1 LRDQLHE
8 TNAQS
13 LERHIL
19 ATHWGEGGRDEVFE
33 ESMMAQTSIAM
44 NRFGL
49 GARPDEPLPDNPTT
63 WLLDQFARFEPR
75 PAVIAAAPD
84 SSAVSQDLA
93 KYLEE
98 QRQLR
103 QQFGPGR
110 QPVTEPAM
118 VAPPAAQQMAQGM
131 PGMTATPAP
140 EMTMRKDDPVAQ
152 ARQFARRQ
160 GRDDYAAAVGAR
172 MTAALVTPAP
182 FVERLV
188 HFWANHFAVS
198 ADKLT
203 VVGLSG
209 TLEFEAIRPHVLGK
223 FGDMLGAV
231 ERHPAMLLYLDQAQ
245 SIGPN
250 SMVGSRV
257 TARGIR
263 KVGLNENLAR
273 EIMELHTLGV
283 RTGYSQADVTEFA
296 RAMTGWTVSGLGR
309 APSARLTG
317 TEGPAGAFVFAE
329 PLHEPGARSI
339 MGKRYDQPG
348 VRQAQAVLDDLAHHP
363 ATATHIATKLARHF
377 AGDTPP
383 PALVE
388 RLQASYLRSGGDLPS
403 LYRVLIEA
411 PETWAPQPVKFTTP
425 WEWTVSSMR
434 ALGLKT
440 MQPLA
445 ITGLLNQ
452 LGQPTWKPGSP
463 AGYDDIAASW
473 AGPDAIMRRVE
484 AAERFANRANGAIDA
499 RALAPR
505 LFPAALSPATT
516 QALANAESPGQ
527 GLALLLVAPEF
538 MRR

>member
-1 LRDQLHE
+1 
-8 TNAQS
+8 
-13 LERHIL
+13 
-19 ATHWGEGGRDEVFE
+19 
-33 ESMMAQTSIAM
+33 MAQTSIAM

-49 GARPDEPLPDNPTT
+49 GARPDEPAPDNPSA
-63 WLLDQFARFEPR
+63 WLLDQFARFDPR
-75 PAVIAAAPD
+75 PTAIAAAPD
-84 SSAVSQDLA
+84 SRAVSQELA
-93 KYLEE
+93 QYLEE

-103 QQFGPGR
+103 QQFGPARKAAPG
-110 QPVTEPAM
+110 PAM
-118 VAPPAAQQMAQGM
+118 TESPASQQMTQ
-131 PGMTATPAP
+131 GMTATPAP
-140 EMTMRKDDPVAQ
+140 EMPARRDDPIAQ

-172 MTAALVTPAP
+172 MSTALVTPAP

-209 TLEFEAIRPHVLGK
+209 TLEFEAIRPHVLGT

-245 SIGPN
+245 SVGPN
-250 SMVGSRV
+250 SMIGTRV
-257 TARGIR
+257 AARGKR

-309 APSARLTG
+309 APGARFTG
-317 TEGPAGAFVFAE
+317 TDGPAGAFVFAG

-348 VRQAQAVLDDLAHHP
+348 VRQAQAVLDDLARHP
-363 ATATHIATKLARHF
+363 ATAAHIATKLARHF

-388 RLQASYLRSGGDLPS
+388 RLQASFLKTGGDLPS
-403 LYRVLIEA
+403 LYRVLVEA
-411 PETWAPQPVKFTTP
+411 PEAWAPQPAKFKTP

-434 ALGLKT
+434 ALGVKT
-440 MQPLA
+440 VQPLVV
-445 ITGLLNQ
+445 TGLLNQ

-484 AAERFANRANGAIDA
+484 ASERFASRANGIIDA
-499 RALAPR
+499 RVLAPK
-505 LFPAALSPATT
+505 LFPAALSSATS